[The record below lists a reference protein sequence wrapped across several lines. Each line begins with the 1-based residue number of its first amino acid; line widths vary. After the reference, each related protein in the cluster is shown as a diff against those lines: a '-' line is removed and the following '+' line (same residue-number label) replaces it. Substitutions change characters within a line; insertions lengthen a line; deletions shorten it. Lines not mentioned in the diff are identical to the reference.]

1 MTIEENELVKLATLR
16 VELSKSVIAIDRDKA
31 RQASMESRLQTNR
44 HLKRDAGFMS
54 RLAQVRELLRDAKQ
68 QQTDIKIQIKNLE
81 ETTNDEQ

>member
-1 MTIEENELVKLATLR
+1 MTLEENVLVQLATLR
-16 VELSKSVIAIDRDKA
+16 VKLSKNVIAIDRDKS
-31 RQASMESRLQTNR
+31 RQASMEARLQRNR

-68 QQTDIKIQIKNLE
+68 QQTDIQQQINNLE